1 MKNVERRLYV
11 LDTEN
16 ASGQS
21 DDVAIVSHAFSVLD
35 EPLDPEQTFREEMR
49 GKLDFWSRSVVPG
62 GRAR

>member
-1 MKNVERRLYV
+1 M

-21 DDVAIVSHAFSVLD
+21 DDVAIVSHASSVLD
-35 EPLDPEQTFREEMR
+35 EPLDPEQTFRKEMR

-62 GRAR
+62 CRAR